1 MKTFQEFLS
10 IAEQQEV
17 IGPTRQ
23 VPRMPG
29 GKPVLPVNIDPT
41 KDKRRKEAYERITGG
56 ASY

>member
-1 MKTFQEFLS
+1 MKTFKEFLS

-29 GKPVLPVNIDPT
+29 GKPVLDVNIDPN
-41 KDKRRKEAYERITGG
+41 RKERRLKAFQQKATGG
-56 ASY
+56 A